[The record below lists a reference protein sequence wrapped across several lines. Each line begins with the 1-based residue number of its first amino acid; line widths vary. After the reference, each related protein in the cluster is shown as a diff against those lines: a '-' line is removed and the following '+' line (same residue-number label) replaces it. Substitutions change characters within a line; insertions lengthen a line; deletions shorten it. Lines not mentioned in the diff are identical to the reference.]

1 MYVSSV
7 RGIYVIKS
15 DKAYKLMVGQLRS
28 STCISVVTLRCMVI
42 WGDIMSSDAWG
53 R

>member
-15 DKAYKLMVGQLRS
+15 DKACKLMVGQLRS
-28 STCISVVTLRCMVI
+28 SMCVSVVTF